1 MIQTS
6 KLWKCIQPEIVKH
19 CRQEKGT
26 TISKIIKNSV
36 PDKYSKHGAGVFSTI
51 CSKWALLFD
60 CTSEG
65 ATASVF
71 IWGGGG
77 GGGGGAG
84 LNRENCIDFEVFMT
98 MEAIFREV
106 IFFCRN
112 KWMDL

>member
-6 KLWKCIQPEIVKH
+6 KLWKCIQPEIVKQ

-26 TISKIIKNSV
+26 TISKIIKKSV

-51 CSKWALLFD
+51 CSNWALLFD

-65 ATASVF
+65 ATANFF

-77 GGGGGAG
+77 GVRGGRVKP
-84 LNRENCIDFEVFMT
+84 RE
-98 MEAIFREV
+98 
-106 IFFCRN
+106 
-112 KWMDL
+112 LY